1 MACPINMEEISKLK
15 MFIQVASA
23 QPQLLNMPQL
33 DFFKKFIEQL
43 GGKVPE
49 GGNFQHSRLDNRMF
63 LSEVDSFT
71 NLFQF

>member
-23 QPQLLNMPQL
+23 QPQILNMPQL
-33 DFFKKFIEQL
+33 DFFKNFIEQL

-49 GGNFQHSRLDNRMF
+49 GGNFQHSRLDNRIF
-63 LSEVDSFT
+63 LSEVE
-71 NLFQF
+71 NVM